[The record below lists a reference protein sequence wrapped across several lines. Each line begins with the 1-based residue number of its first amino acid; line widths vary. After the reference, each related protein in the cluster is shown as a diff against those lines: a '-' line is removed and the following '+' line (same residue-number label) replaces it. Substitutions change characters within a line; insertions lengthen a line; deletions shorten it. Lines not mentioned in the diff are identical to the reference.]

1 MKTRIILIL
10 LAAVVAVSFG
20 VIGKS
25 VIQPKYTSADER
37 TDRGYMGADSYQ
49 FN

>member
-1 MKTRIILIL
+1 MKTKIILIL

-25 VIQPKYTSADER
+25 VMTPKYTSADER
-37 TDRGYMGADSYQ
+37 SGSGYAMDNSHQ

>member
-25 VIQPKYTSADER
+25 VMQPKYTSADEHPQ
-37 TDRGYMGADSYQ
+37 RGYIVEDSYQ